1 MAAQGLSRQREDLS
15 NLQKAVRLDRFEW
28 ADHMLAY
35 VIRGADAGADSEVR
49 RQADAYAL
57 RLAQLD
63 SNVVPLYLAEY
74 YLKTDRLAQG
84 MEMAEKYVDYVSSD
98 SAAWQK
104 AFDLLARYEE
114 DSEVYRAGVLDLASR
129 LDAWNRE
136 NMGEVTVD
144 QKAQELIARARQ

>member
-1 MAAQGLSRQREDLS
+1 M
-15 NLQKAVRLDRFEW
+15 
-28 ADHMLAY
+28 
-35 VIRGADAGADSEVR
+35 
-49 RQADAYAL
+49 
-57 RLAQLD
+57 
-63 SNVVPLYLAEY
+63 
-74 YLKTDRLAQG
+74 
-84 MEMAEKYVDYVSSD
+84 SSD

-136 NMGEVTVD
+136 NMGEITVD